1 MENPFKNGIPKKYVP
16 EDIWNTKKDVK
27 SEPFSGVGTGKVD
40 SIKETVEE
48 IEYMI
53 NEREALS
60 GKFIKEAEGMKT
72 NINNFL
78 LESAPKGEDDSEFV
92 RERSE
97 LRKKQI
103 DISEIQLNEKV
114 GCWRDI
120 ALLKRELREQ
130 TKELNQKESRS
141 DMIKK
146 ILE

>member
-16 EDIWNTKKDVK
+16 EDIWNTTETPKR
-27 SEPFSGVGTGKVD
+27 EAFEGIGEGKVD
-40 SIKETVEE
+40 SLKETLEE

-53 NEREALS
+53 KEREALS
-60 GKFIKEAEGMKT
+60 TKFIKEAEGMKT

-78 LESAPKGEDDSEFV
+78 LESSPKGEDDSEFV

-103 DISEIQLNEKV
+103 EISEIQLNEKV